1 MLAIYKRELKS
12 YFRSFIGMLFIA
24 VTLFFIGLY
33 FFVFNMLQ
41 GYPYFS
47 YALSSVVIIFLIS
60 VPVLSMRI
68 LAEEKRS
75 KTDQMI
81 LTAPVTVGGIVLG
94 KFLALLTI
102 FAIPVAI
109 VSVYPLIMSG
119 FGSVPLTE
127 SYLAILA
134 FFLYGMM
141 CIAIGVLISSLTE
154 SQVISAVLT
163 FLVLFL
169 AYMMNSICGLIS
181 DTGNLITKIL
191 GCLDM
196 STPFSNLLNGTLD
209 VQSVV
214 YFISMSVL
222 ALFLTVQSIQK
233 RRYSMSVK
241 NLSISAYSTGMI
253 AVLVVIIAVV
263 NIVLG
268 ELPASWV
275 SIDVTGEQLYSIT
288 EQTEE
293 YLKTVDE
300 DVTIYVIVAEDSR
313 DVTLGQTLQ
322 RYEDASEHITVEY
335 VDPNVNPRFHTQY
348 TDSSIS
354 MNSVIVVS
362 DKRSKVINY
371 SDIYVTSYEYD
382 SYTGGYNSTTSGY
395 DGEGQVTS
403 AIDYVLS
410 DTMPKVYITEGHGE
424 YTLGST
430 FTEALQKENVDYET
444 VNLLNYESVP
454 EDAECLI
461 INAPVKDFSADD
473 AQKVLDYLDKGG
485 NVVLVAGYTEEDMPN
500 FDKITAYMGIT
511 VADGLVVE
519 QNSANYYMIPYY
531 LLPELDSST
540 YTATIYGNYY
550 IFAPYAQGMKID
562 NEEAEG
568 MSYKTFLSTSED
580 AYSKLDNSNMSSY
593 EKAEGDIDGPFAIGV
608 EAEKT
613 LEDGNVATM
622 VAYSCEQIFTD
633 EASSMVSGSNLVMFT
648 NTISGFVDHEV
659 TISIPAKSYAVSYL
673 TIPQSQ
679 AVLIG
684 VIVTIILPVG
694 CLVLG
699 FAVWF
704 RRRKR

>member
-12 YFRSFIGMLFIA
+12 YFRSFIGLLFIA
-24 VTLFFIGLY
+24 VTLFFVGLY
-33 FFVFNMLQ
+33 FFALNMLQ

-47 YALSSVVIIFLIS
+47 YAVSSVVILFLIS
-60 VPVLSMRI
+60 VPILTMRI

-75 KTDQMI
+75 KTDQLI
-81 LTAPVTVGGIVLG
+81 LTAPVSVGGIVMG

-102 FAIPVAI
+102 FAIPTGI
-109 VSVYPLIMSG
+109 MCTYPLIMNS

-127 SYLAILA
+127 CYLAILA

-154 SQVISAVLT
+154 SQVISSVLT

-169 AYMMNSICGLIS
+169 AYMMSSICGLIS
-181 DTGNLITKIL
+181 ETGNLLTKIL

-196 STPFSNLLNGTLD
+196 ATPFSNLLNGTLD

-214 YFISMSVL
+214 YFVSMTVL

-253 AVLVVIIAVV
+253 AVLAVIVVVV
-263 NIVLG
+263 NIAVG

-275 SIDVTGEQLYSIT
+275 SIDVTSEKLYSIT
-288 EQTEE
+288 DQTKE

-300 DVTIYVIVAEDSR
+300 DVNIYVIVAEDSR
-313 DVTLGQTLQ
+313 DVTLGHTLQ
-322 RYEDASEHITVEY
+322 RYEDASEHIHVEY
-335 VDPNVNPRFHTQY
+335 IDPNVNPRFHSQY

-362 DKRSKVINY
+362 EKRSKVIDY
-371 SDIYVTSYEYD
+371 SEIYETTYEYD
-382 SYTGGYNSTTSGY
+382 SYTGGYSGTTSGY
-395 DGEGQVTS
+395 DGEGQLTS

-410 DTMPKVYITEGHGE
+410 DNMPKIYITEGHGE
-424 YTLGST
+424 YSLST
-430 FTEALQKENVDYET
+430 TFADALKKENVDYEV
-444 VNLLNYESVP
+444 VNLLNYEAVP
-454 EDAECLI
+454 EDAECLF
-461 INAPVKDFSADD
+461 INAAMKDFSADD
-473 AQKVLDYLDKGG
+473 TQKVIDYLNRGG
-485 NVVLVAGYTEEDMPN
+485 NVVLIVGYTEEETPN
-500 FDKITAYMGIT
+500 LDKIMEYAGIS
-511 VADGLVVE
+511 VAEGLVVE
-519 QNSANYYMIPYY
+519 QNKDNYYMSPYY
-531 LLPELDSST
+531 LLPKLDSAT

-550 IFAPYAQGMKID
+550 IFAPYAQGMIID

-568 MSYKTFLSTSED
+568 MSYKTFMFTSGE
-580 AYSKLDNSNMSSY
+580 AYSKVDNSSLTSY
-593 EKAEGDIDGPFAIGV
+593 EKSEGDIEGPFALAI

-613 LEDGNVATM
+613 LEDGNVATL
-622 VAYSCEQIFTD
+622 VAYSCEQLFTD
-633 EASSMVSGSNLVMFT
+633 SANDMVSGTNLVMFT

-659 TISIPAKSYAVSYL
+659 TISIPAKSLAVSYL

-679 AVLIG
+679 AVLVGIITA
-684 VIVTIILPVG
+684 IVLPVG
-694 CLVLG
+694 CLATG
-699 FAVWF
+699 FVIWF